1 MVADQVLND
10 CDHLNQRMRY
20 YTNNLLSGV
29 FLLEWHWLYNYSS
42 WYTKSLK
49 MDVLQTKLNLTVT
62 LNQRMPLLRKQ
73 SVLRESFSW
82 NGTDYTTNQA
92 EFLQRM
98 LLDQY
103 WTWLLPLNQRMLFLN
118 NLFWRVSLEVHVI
131 QMSMV
136 KNRWISR
143 TKLDCDA
150 KPADA
155 VTTQTICSG
164 IFSGMVLI
172 IQLHSGTKNP
182 SSRMYCWSV
191 WTCNSKTSGCRY

>member
-92 EFLQRM
+92 EFLQNM
-98 LLDQY
+98 DAA
-103 WTWLLPLNQRMLFLN
+103 WSVLNLTVTPKPADAVPTQSVLESLFGGICYTN
-118 NLFWRVSLEVHVI
+118 VNGKEW
-131 QMSMV
+131 
-136 KNRWISR
+136 WISR
-143 TKLDCDA
+143 TKLDCTLNQRMPLLHKQSVLESWNGTDY
-150 KPADA
+150 
-155 VTTQTICSG
+155 TTSL
-164 IFSGMVLI
+164 S
-172 IQLHSGTKNP
+172 TKNP
-182 SSRMYCWSV
+182 SKRDVLLICV
-191 WTCNSKTSGCRY
+191 NL